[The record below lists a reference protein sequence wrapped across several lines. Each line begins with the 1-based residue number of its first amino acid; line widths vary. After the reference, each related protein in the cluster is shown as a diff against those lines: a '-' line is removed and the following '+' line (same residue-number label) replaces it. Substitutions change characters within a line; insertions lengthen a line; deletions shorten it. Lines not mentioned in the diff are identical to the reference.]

1 MTGLIRG
8 RLVVGMVTACTVTS
22 LFDGLP
28 SFRLAHL
35 GVEITL
41 LLEEGSDRLI
51 EDVRPGTTDLIGAAG
66 TPPTSLESLVVVK
79 ERLVAAVPS
88 DHPLARRDQATLAE
102 IAAYPIVSLPR
113 GARIR
118 TVFHDACATGDVHAD
133 IALQASAPGAV
144 TGLAVR
150 GWALPS

>member
-8 RLVVGMVTACTVTS
+8 RLVVSMVTACTVTS
-22 LFDGLP
+22 LFDGLS

-35 GVEITL
+35 GVPITL

-51 EDVRPGTTDLIGAAG
+51 EDVRPGTTDLALIGAAG

-118 TVFHDACATGDVHAD
+118 AVFHDACATEDVHAD
-133 IALQASAPGAV
+133 IALQASV